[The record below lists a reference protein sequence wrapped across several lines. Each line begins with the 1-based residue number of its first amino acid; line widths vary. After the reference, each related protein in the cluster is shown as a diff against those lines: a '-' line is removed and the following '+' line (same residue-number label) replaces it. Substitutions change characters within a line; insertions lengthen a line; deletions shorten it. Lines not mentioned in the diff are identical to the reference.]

1 VKTAEMI
8 TTVTTMTTS
17 EEDNELRVTIEGW
30 QVDRSN
36 TIARLNWTD
45 RPTMFSNQTIL
56 WRLLG
61 LGLGLVVFNKD
72 SKWYQ
77 SSSCSCLVVSMSSSN
92 LFNSLR
98 SA

>member
-1 VKTAEMI
+1 MI

>member
-1 VKTAEMI
+1 
-8 TTVTTMTTS
+8 MTTS
-17 EEDNELRVTIEGW
+17 EEDNDVSDEDELRVTIEGW

-98 SA
+98 LA